1 MVPSLA
7 VTEMRTGRRRSAAPR
22 RIELVLL
29 GLALAS
35 FAAAVVIGFIPVD
48 NPRVQSCGAPIS
60 SVWTNPNDVV
70 LAAPGSVDAPPDV
83 VALRAQA
90 PCHERLDDRLVIV
103 GLLVVATVALGL
115 IGALVGLADDRSAYR
130 AEPRFETLLRERPAG
145 APSDPW
151 DQPVIPETDLGQ
163 RLPDIEWR
171 EVRVVLGAGVGVTL
185 LLMALAGFGRV
196 GHVLGHVHL
205 AWLLVVIV
213 LVVASYGVAAAG
225 ILAATAENED
235 RRRPASVLATAVAS
249 SYTGR
254 LLPEYGAAGL
264 AVHQLVRA
272 GVERVRAIGQVAVID
287 TAAVPLHGILTLVV
301 ALVALGQ
308 GGGSGSSLH
317 LGWVVW
323 VGIVLTV
330 IVGLIDA
337 PRRYHTLVVAPDRRS
352 LTDLVA
358 LSGEPL
364 RLAGIVASCVVLA
377 VAGGCALLAT
387 AHTFGASPATA
398 PALLVGLAMAV
409 AVVVSP
415 TPDGAG
421 LVEAL
426 AVVGLVWAGVDA
438 PTAVVAMIT
447 ARVIGF
453 WLPLLPGWLIL
464 RRLQR
469 DARSDYLA
477 LRSASLPAGAFGIW
491 LSSVQRLGLA
501 ASPSW
506 AGRQASLRAPS
517 ASGSHRSSGSAWRPR
532 LPTPIRRSGRRRC
545 LRGG

>member
-7 VTEMRTGRRRSAAPR
+7 VTEMRTGRRRSAAPH
-22 RIELVLL
+22 RIELALL
-29 GLALAS
+29 GLALAC
-35 FAAAVVIGFIPVD
+35 FVAAVVIGLIPVD
-48 NPRVQSCGAPIS
+48 NPGVQSCGAPIS
-60 SVWTNPNDVV
+60 FVWTNPNDVV
-70 LAAPGSVDAPPDV
+70 LPAPGSVDAPPNV
-83 VALRAQA
+83 VVLRAQP
-90 PCHERLDDRLVIV
+90 PCHERVDDRLMII
-103 GLLVVATVALGL
+103 GALVVATVALGL
-115 IGALVGLADDRSAYR
+115 LGALVGLADDRSAYR

-151 DQPVIPETDLGQ
+151 DQPVIPEADLGQ
-163 RLPDIEWR
+163 RLPEIEWR

-185 LLMALAGFGRV
+185 LLMALAGFGHV
-196 GHVLGHVHL
+196 GHVLGHLHVG
-205 AWLLVVIV
+205 WLLVAVL

-225 ILAATAENED
+225 VLAATGDDED

-272 GVERVRAIGQVAVID
+272 GVERRRAVGQVAVID

-301 ALVALGQ
+301 AVVALGQ
-308 GGGSGSSLH
+308 GGGSSLRF
-317 LGWVVW
+317 GWLVW
-323 VGIVLTV
+323 VAIVVTV

-352 LTDLVA
+352 VEDLMA
-358 LSGEPL
+358 LSREPW
-364 RLAGIVASCVVLA
+364 RLAGVVASCVVLA
-377 VAGGCALLAT
+377 VAGGCGLLAA
-387 AHTFGASPATA
+387 AHAFGASPAA
-398 PALLVGLAMAV
+398 GPALLVGLALAV

-415 TPDGAG
+415 VPDGAG

-447 ARVIGF
+447 ARVLGF
-453 WLPLLPGWLIL
+453 WLPLLPGWLVL

-469 DARSDYLA
+469 E
-477 LRSASLPAGAFGIW
+477 GTI
-491 LSSVQRLGLA
+491 
-501 ASPSW
+501 
-506 AGRQASLRAPS
+506 
-517 ASGSHRSSGSAWRPR
+517 
-532 LPTPIRRSGRRRC
+532 
-545 LRGG
+545 

>member
-1 MVPSLA
+1 VVPSLA
-7 VTEMRTGRRRSAAPR
+7 VTEMRTGRRRSAAPH

-29 GLALAS
+29 GLALVS
-35 FAAAVVIGFIPVD
+35 FAAAVVIGLIPVD
-48 NPRVQSCGAPIS
+48 NPRVQSCGTPLS
-60 SVWTNPNDVV
+60 SLWTNPNDLV

-83 VALRAQA
+83 VALRAQP
-90 PCHERLDDRLVIV
+90 PCHERIDDRLVIV
-103 GLLVVATVALGL
+103 GGLVAATVVLGL
-115 IGALVGLADDRSAYR
+115 TGALVGLADDRSAYR
-130 AEPRFETLLRERPAG
+130 SEPRFETLLRERPVG

-151 DQPVIPETDLGQ
+151 DQPVIPAGDLGR

-171 EVRVVLGAGVGVTL
+171 EVRVVVGAGVGVTL

-196 GHVLGHVHL
+196 GHVLGHLHVG
-205 AWLLVVIV
+205 WLVVAVV

-225 ILAATAENED
+225 ILAATGEVD
-235 RRRPASVLATAVAS
+235 DHRRPASVLATAVAS

-272 GVERVRAIGQVAVID
+272 GVERGRAIRQVAVID

-308 GGGSGSSLH
+308 GGTSGSSLR

-323 VGIVLTV
+323 LAIVLMV

-352 LTDLVA
+352 VTDLVA
-358 LSGEPL
+358 LSREPW
-364 RLAGIVASCVVLA
+364 RLVGIVASCVVLA
-377 VAGGCALLAT
+377 VAGGCGLLAA
-387 AHTFGASPATA
+387 AHAFGASPAIG
-398 PALLVGLAMAV
+398 PALLVGLALAV

-447 ARVIGF
+447 ARVLGF
-453 WLPLLPGWLIL
+453 WLPLLPGWLVL
-464 RRLQR
+464 RRLQH
-469 DARSDYLA
+469 DGTL
-477 LRSASLPAGAFGIW
+477 
-491 LSSVQRLGLA
+491 
-501 ASPSW
+501 
-506 AGRQASLRAPS
+506 
-517 ASGSHRSSGSAWRPR
+517 
-532 LPTPIRRSGRRRC
+532 
-545 LRGG
+545 

>member
-7 VTEMRTGRRRSAAPR
+7 VTEMRTGRRRSAVPH
-22 RIELVLL
+22 RIELTLL
-29 GLALAS
+29 GLALVS
-35 FAAAVVIGFIPVD
+35 FVAAVVIGLIPVD
-48 NPRVQSCGAPIS
+48 NPRVQSCGTPIS
-60 SVWTNPNDVV
+60 SIWTNPNDVV
-70 LAAPGSVDAPPDV
+70 LAAPGSADAPPDV

-90 PCHERLDDRLVIV
+90 PCHERIDDRLIII

-115 IGALVGLADDRSAYR
+115 AGALVGLADERSAYR

-151 DQPVIPETDLGQ
+151 DQPVIPEADLGQ

-171 EVRVVLGAGVGVTL
+171 EVRVVLGAGVGMTL
-185 LLMALAGFGRV
+185 LLVALAGFGRV
-196 GHVLGHVHL
+196 GHVLAHVHVG
-205 AWLLVVIV
+205 WLLVAIV
-213 LVVASYGVAAAG
+213 LVVAGYGVATAG
-225 ILAATAENED
+225 TLAATSEDED

-272 GVERVRAIGQVAVID
+272 GVERGRAIGQVAVID

-301 ALVALGQ
+301 ALMALGQ
-308 GGGSGSSLH
+308 GGASGSSLR

-323 VGIVLTV
+323 AAVVLTV

-352 LTDLVA
+352 VTDLVA
-358 LSGEPL
+358 MTREPL

-377 VAGGCALLAT
+377 VAGGCGLLAA
-387 AHTFGASPATA
+387 AHAFGASPTTG
-398 PALLVGLAMAV
+398 PALLIGLAMAV

-415 TPDGAG
+415 IPDGAG

-447 ARVIGF
+447 YRVLGF
-453 WLPLLPGWLIL
+453 WLPLLPGWLVL

-469 DARSDYLA
+469 DEVL
-477 LRSASLPAGAFGIW
+477 
-491 LSSVQRLGLA
+491 
-501 ASPSW
+501 
-506 AGRQASLRAPS
+506 
-517 ASGSHRSSGSAWRPR
+517 
-532 LPTPIRRSGRRRC
+532 
-545 LRGG
+545 